1 MFRSVNSKFYA
12 IVGVLVF
19 IISIGYAILAYFL
32 SGQSQ
37 SAVRTREAVFL
48 EREIQSLN
56 DLFYEIRF
64 WEKAVLVREHPEADK
79 YFGASMEQMRNR
91 LTALLDKSLS
101 KSVQGKLAQAIED
114 LNQYEE
120 DFNQIIQSKTEQRL
134 HRTRMDT
141 NYRSLVSFVLRSNKS
156 DLLKPLFNFTHF
168 LIGYRIDRRESEHQ
182 ALELVID
189 SLENRMI
196 RAGLLDD
203 RVTGYLK
210 SFKDLLN
217 KDYALER
224 EISSINERF
233 DQISGRLMG
242 LLGDTSKESKRLL
255 EKEFREIEQSRDEL
269 DRFLLITTAISIFTL
284 LLILMLISKKII
296 NPIRSMAGVMRAV
309 KAGNIQA
316 RSTFLGDRE
325 DEIVQFGMSLNDML
339 DTLETN
345 NQELVTYQN
354 ELEKK
359 VAELASREKELEKHR
374 TLLEDLV
381 DDRTSELTRAVAQL
395 QAEIRQ
401 RKTVERELK
410 KHREDLEAII
420 KKRTADLIKTNKEL
434 ETEIA
439 ERKKAERER
448 QRLAGQLQ
456 RAEKMEAIGTLAGG
470 VAHDLNNIL
479 SGIVSYPEL
488 LLLDLPKDSPLIEP
502 ILTIQESGQ
511 RAASI
516 VQDLLT
522 LARRGVAGTGVMNL
536 NHLIHDYLKSPEFE
550 NLKSLHS
557 DLQVENDLDADLLN
571 VMGSPIHLS
580 KTIMNL
586 VTNAAES
593 MPNGGTIRIFTK
605 NRYIDRPITG
615 YDHVEEGDYA
625 VLGISDTGLG
635 ISPDSLPRIFE
646 PFYTKKVMGRSGTGL
661 GLAVVWGTVKDH
673 NGYID
678 VESVE
683 GEGSTLSLYFPVT
696 REGLTAD
703 KTHLSMGDYSGK
715 KESILVVDDVKGQRD
730 IATSILEKLGY
741 RVASVSNG
749 EDAIAYMKENSADL
763 LVLDMIMEPGI
774 DGLETYKRILELRPG
789 QKAII
794 ASGFSETERVKEAQK
809 LGAGEYIRKPYTIEK
824 IGLAVRSELM
834 KRSF

>member
-1 MFRSVNSKFYA
+1 M
-12 IVGVLVF
+12 VF

-32 SGQSQ
+32 SGESQ
-37 SAVRTREAVFL
+37 SATRTQETVFL
-48 EREIQSLN
+48 EREIRSLH

-64 WEKAVLVREHPEADK
+64 WERAVLVQEHPEADK
-79 YFGASMEQMRNR
+79 YFGAGMEQMRNR
-91 LTALLDKSLS
+91 LTALQDKPLS
-101 KSVQGKLAQAIED
+101 ISVQGKLAQVMDD
-114 LNQYEE
+114 LTQYEE

-141 NYRSLVSFVLRSNKS
+141 NYRSLVSFVLRSNKT

-182 ALELVID
+182 ALKLVID
-189 SLENRMI
+189 SLENRI
-196 RAGLLDD
+196 ITAELLDD
-203 RVTGYLK
+203 RVTGYLN
-210 SFKDLLN
+210 SFKDLLD

-233 DQISGRLMG
+233 DLISGRLMG
-242 LLGDTSKESKRLL
+242 LLEDTSNESERML
-255 EKEFREIEQSRDEL
+255 EKEFREIEQSRGEL
-269 DRFLLITTAISIFTL
+269 NRFFLFTSAISIITL

-309 KAGNIQA
+309 KAGDIGA
-316 RSTFLGDRE
+316 RSTFWGHKDE
-325 DEIVQFGMSLNDML
+325 EIVQFGMSLNDML
-339 DTLETN
+339 DTLEIN
-345 NQELVTYQN
+345 NRELVTYQD

-359 VAELASREKELEKHR
+359 VLELASRE
-374 TLLEDLV
+374 
-381 DDRTSELTRAVAQL
+381 
-395 QAEIRQ
+395 
-401 RKTVERELK
+401 
-410 KHREDLEAII
+410 
-420 KKRTADLIKTNKEL
+420 ADLTKTNQEL

-448 QRLAGQLQ
+448 HRLASQLQ

-488 LLLDLPKDSPLIEP
+488 LLLDLPEDSPLISP

-511 RAASI
+511 KAASI

-522 LARRGVAGTGVMNL
+522 LARRGVARTDIMNI
-536 NHLIHDYLKSPEFE
+536 NQLILDYLKSPEYE

-557 DLQVENDLDADLLN
+557 AWQMETDLNADLLN
-571 VMGSPIHLS
+571 IIGSPIHLS

-593 MPNGGTIRIFTK
+593 MPDGGTIRICTE

-615 YDHVEEGDYA
+615 YDHVKEGDYA
-625 VLGISDTGLG
+625 VLSISDTGLG

-673 NGYID
+673 KGYID
-678 VESVE
+678 VQSVE

-696 REGLTAD
+696 REGLTTD
-703 KTHLSMGDYSGK
+703 NTQLSIEDYLGQ
-715 KESILVVDDVKGQRD
+715 KESILVVDDVKGQRE

-741 RVASVSNG
+741 CVTSVSNG
-749 EDAIAYMKENSADL
+749 EDAIAYLKETSADL

-774 DGLETYKRILELRPG
+774 DGLETYKRILELHPR

-794 ASGFSETERVKEAQK
+794 ASGFSETERVKAAQK
-809 LGAGEYIRKPYTIEK
+809 LGAGEYIKKPYTIAK
-824 IGLAVRSELM
+824 LGLAVRSELR
-834 KRSF
+834 K